1 MIAHDGQPL
10 APHDLWSA
18 WGFEPL
24 VVLGLV
30 AVALLYLRGLGALW
44 RTAKAGRGI
53 RRREAAAFALG
64 WVALAVALVSP
75 LHRLGSAL
83 LSAHMIQH
91 ELLMV
96 VAAPLLVLGRP
107 LVAFLWAIPLSWR
120 RRAGAVVAARP
131 IPALWGW
138 LTLPAVAWSLH
149 AIAVWLWHA
158 PAPYQATLASEVMHT
173 AQHLSFLITAL
184 LFWWSLLQIREGR
197 LGRPA
202 AVVYLFTTA
211 VHTTL
216 LGALLTFSDRLWYP
230 RYGSSAVGWGLSAIE
245 DQQLAGLIMWI
256 PGGLA
261 YLFAALAIMA
271 SWLRHPARAVTFQ
284 GRTAVLLVFLFSAL
298 AVGCRRGS
306 AMSPEESARI
316 TGGTP
321 ERGALAIRH
330 YGCATCHTIDGIPG
344 ADATVGP
351 ALNGIGGRPYI
362 AGVLTNSPGNLMRWI
377 QDPQQIDSLTAMP
390 DVGVTDSAARD
401 IVSYLYTLE

>member
-1 MIAHDGQPL
+1 MSVTVVSAHAHDGQAL
-10 APHDLWSA
+10 APHDLGSA
-18 WGFEPL
+18 WSFEPL
-24 VVLGLV
+24 VVLGL
-30 AVALLYLRGLGALW
+30 AAAALLYLRGVAALW
-44 RTAKAGRGI
+44 RTAGASRGI
-53 RRREAAAFALG
+53 RRREVAAFALG
-64 WVALAVALVSP
+64 WVALAVALLSP

-91 ELLMV
+91 ELLMT

-120 RRAGAVVAARP
+120 RRAGAVVAAPP
-131 IPALWGW
+131 IPAVWGW

-149 AIAVWLWHA
+149 ALAIWLWHG

-173 AQHLSFLITAL
+173 AQHLSFLTTAL

-230 RYGSSAVGWGLSAIE
+230 RYGSSAAGWGLAAIE

-271 SWLRHPARAVTFQ
+271 SWLRYPARA
-284 GRTAVLLVFLFSAL
+284 
-298 AVGCRRGS
+298 
-306 AMSPEESARI
+306 
-316 TGGTP
+316 
-321 ERGALAIRH
+321 
-330 YGCATCHTIDGIPG
+330 IPL
-344 ADATVGP
+344 D
-351 ALNGIGGRPYI
+351 IGGRPWTWHPRRSD
-362 AGVLTNSPGNLMRWI
+362 G
-377 QDPQQIDSLTAMP
+377 
-390 DVGVTDSAARD
+390 
-401 IVSYLYTLE
+401 